1 MFLIH
6 GDLLFQWTEFFE
18 QYPQTNVVLEQI
30 STIHSMMRLEDD
42 SNFYFIQNTFD
53 IDNKEQIIK
62 QEIKKV
68 TAGFTF
74 CNSYTVYKNT
84 SKNIIK
90 SMNMD
95 TNTKKI
101 IILKKMWN
109 EDEEKLI
116 DS

>member
-1 MFLIH
+1 
-6 GDLLFQWTEFFE
+6 
-18 QYPQTNVVLEQI
+18 
-30 STIHSMMRLEDD
+30 MMRLEDD
-42 SNFYFIQNTFD
+42 SNFYFIQNTYD

-84 SKNIIK
+84 TKNIIK

-116 DS
+116 DSQFSVYDLKTKQIIYESIVKFKPLIGRLE